1 MPLSGQTEIDSLK
14 QELKETPNE
23 NIKKVK
29 LLNQLGFEYWIIDS
43 KKSITYGNKALSI
56 SKKIKN
62 PEGQAK
68 ANRILGVAYWTQGEI
83 TAALSHL
90 LKAKQKY
97 TKLKDDSGL
106 ANVLLNTGMVYAD
119 IQDYDTAMEYY
130 NKAIDKFSALG
141 LKGRIGTT
149 YTKIATILI
158 EKGIYYEAKEYLEN
172 ALKIHQ
178 KNDFK
183 YGISEVHNRLALL
196 YMSEGNNELAFDNL
210 RKSIMLGNEINDTY
224 GRINNLV
231 LYGKLLRLDGDL
243 DLSEQHLK
251 LGLNKAKQHN
261 LKKFELQSYYEL
273 KELKKEQDSFAKALM
288 YYDHY
293 NALKD
298 SIFNTEKSKQL
309 AATEFRNQLETK
321 AKRLSLLQEN
331 EEKNKLIIWG
341 LIVGGVLLSA
351 ITFLIFRAR
360 IRDKRKSKELLRK
373 KQQLILSQ
381 KELTDTTSENAR
393 LKQKELEQK
402 IEHKNRELTAYTLN
416 FVKKNE
422 LIDELKKRLKI
433 AKDSPKKEQQ
443 KIINTLYHQLKQEQ
457 LFDKDWED
465 FKRLFE
471 SVYIGFDQKL
481 TAKYPELTANDLKL
495 CKLIR
500 LNLNSKEI
508 SEILGISPDSV
519 KTARYRL
526 RKKLSLESDEDLFS
540 FLLQTGK

>member
-178 KNDFK
+178 KNNFK

-224 GRINNLV
+224 GRINN
-231 LYGKLLRLDGDL
+231 
-243 DLSEQHLK
+243 
-251 LGLNKAKQHN
+251 
-261 LKKFELQSYYEL
+261 
-273 KELKKEQDSFAKALM
+273 
-288 YYDHY
+288 YDHY

-481 TAKYPELTANDLKL
+481 TAKYPELTTNDLKL